1 MRNLLNRYSM
11 IETKNNEIRYF
22 TSDPQKMLNKYLAQR
37 VLKTWTEDFIDE
49 DTSEVVS
56 IERNELLFQRGTLI
70 DQDVL
75 AQI

>member
-1 MRNLLNRYSM
+1 M

-22 TSDPQKMLNKYLAQR
+22 TSDPKKMLNKYLVQR

-49 DTSEVVS
+49 DTNEVVS
-56 IERNELLFQRGTLI
+56 IERNELLFQRGILI

-75 AQI
+75 A

>member
-1 MRNLLNRYSM
+1 M

-49 DTSEVVS
+49 DTSEVIS
-56 IERNELLFQRGTLI
+56 P
-70 DQDVL
+70 DS
-75 AQI
+75 